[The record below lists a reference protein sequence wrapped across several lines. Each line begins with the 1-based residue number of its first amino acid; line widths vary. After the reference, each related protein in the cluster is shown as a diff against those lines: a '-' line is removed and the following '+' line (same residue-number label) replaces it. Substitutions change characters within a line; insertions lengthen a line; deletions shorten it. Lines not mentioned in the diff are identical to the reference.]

1 MISFVWS
8 NPMLTTKKPPESPAE
23 HSPVSRLREV
33 LARENFRAVHDE
45 DDWSGLG
52 ERVWARSERVLFAE
66 GETVLI
72 LIEHPE
78 VDEKILDQA
87 MRSITELFR
96 ARGKARQALSVFQTT
111 TVYVCIVAERGTPHH
126 GVLNDYIS
134 AGGGA
139 VMIPVVM
146 VPDHN
151 SVVYPDVSGERKISP
166 IRKRVEYL
174 QFLLG
179 ELREPVEIHRQTI
192 QTFWV
197 SVAFAG
203 ILVLAAILTAVF

>member
-1 MISFVWS
+1 
-8 NPMLTTKKPPESPAE
+8 MLTTSKPIESPDE

-33 LARENFRAVHDE
+33 LVRENFRAVHEEDE
-45 DDWSGLG
+45 WSGLG
-52 ERVWARSERVLFAE
+52 EQVWARSERVLFAE
-66 GETVLI
+66 GETVVI

-87 MRSITELFR
+87 MRGITELFK
-96 ARGKARQALSVFQTT
+96 ARGRARQALSVFQTT
-111 TVYVCIVAERGTPHH
+111 TVYVCIVAERGVPHH

-134 AGGGA
+134 AAGGA

-166 IRKRVEYL
+166 IRRRVEYL
-174 QFLLG
+174 QYLLG
-179 ELREPVEIHRQTI
+179 EVREPVEIHRQTV
-192 QTFWV
+192 QTFWI

-203 ILVLAAILTAVF
+203 VLVLGAILTAVF